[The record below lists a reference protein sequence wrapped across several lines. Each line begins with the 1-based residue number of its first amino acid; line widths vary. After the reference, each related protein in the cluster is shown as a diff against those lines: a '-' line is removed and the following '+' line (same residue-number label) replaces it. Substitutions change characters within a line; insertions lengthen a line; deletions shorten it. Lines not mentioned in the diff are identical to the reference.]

1 MPKYISLIGWTEQG
15 IKGFQST
22 VARAEAA
29 QAAATAL
36 GGSMEIYWTVG
47 SYDMVAISDFPD
59 QDAATAFLL
68 QVGSLGNVR
77 TTTLVAHTAEDM
89 ARIIAKAG

>member
-1 MPKYISLIGWTEQG
+1 MPKYISLIGWTDQG
-15 IKGFQST
+15 IKDFKDT

-29 QAAATAL
+29 QAAAGAL

-47 SYDMVAISDFPD
+47 SYDLVAISDFPD

-77 TTTLVAHTAEDM
+77 TTTLVAHTKEDM
-89 ARIIAKAG
+89 ARIIAKTG